1 MEFFIYNLIL
11 LNVIFTDTFGRCI
24 VFSEDI
30 LCAEDVAGYEQLTDE
45 DYVKLAQRIHSSQD
59 EIKKE
64 SQELEP
70 DELVQKQFDGEIRQA
85 PKGFVGNLLPFQIEG
100 LSWMYNQEVNIK
112 HVRGGILADGK

>member
-1 MEFFIYNLIL
+1 MMEFFIYNLIL
-11 LNVIFTDTFGRCI
+11 LNVIFTYTFGRCI

-64 SQELEP
+64 SQELE
-70 DELVQKQFDGEIRQA
+70 IRQA